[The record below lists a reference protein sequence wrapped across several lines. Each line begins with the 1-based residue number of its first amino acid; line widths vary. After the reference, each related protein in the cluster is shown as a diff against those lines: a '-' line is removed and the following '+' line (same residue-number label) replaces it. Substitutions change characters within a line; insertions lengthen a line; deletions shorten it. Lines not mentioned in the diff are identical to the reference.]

1 MTSRLFVL
9 ATSAVLAIPLAA
21 APPAEKG
28 KGDPAKGKAIFTQ
41 CSVCHNPDS
50 DVKKVGPGL
59 KGLFKRDKL
68 INGKKVTEANVRAM
82 INAGGN
88 GMPPYQE
95 LLSDAEKDSVIAF
108 LKTL

>member
-9 ATSAVLAIPLAA
+9 AASAVLTILLAA
-21 APPAEKG
+21 VPPAEKG
-28 KGDPAKGKAIFTQ
+28 KGDPEKGKAIFTQ
-41 CSVCHNPDS
+41 CSVCHNADS
-50 DVKKVGPGL
+50 EVKKVGPGM

>member
-9 ATSAVLAIPLAA
+9 AASAVLTILLAA
-21 APPAEKG
+21 VPPAENG
-28 KGDPAKGKAIFTQ
+28 KGDPEKGKAIFTQ
-41 CSVCHNPDS
+41 CSVCHNADS
-50 DVKKVGPGL
+50 EVKKVGPGM

-95 LLSDAEKDSVIAF
+95 LLSDAEKDSLIAF